1 MGSRRE
7 PIPHKQK
14 TTAAAALTGNSGGRF
29 DLPLLPPS
37 LPRLSPAVPPQFPC
51 RPTPPFPSPGG
62 PKKPGFFLPD
72 LS

>member
-1 MGSRRE
+1 MWPGSCRGASL
-7 PIPHKQK
+7 ISKK
-14 TTAAAALTGNSGGRF
+14 TTAAAALPGNYGGRF
-29 DLPLLPPS
+29 DLPFLPPS

-62 PKKPGFFLPD
+62 PKFFLPD